1 MSEHDSGSGSG
12 SGAGRKGF
20 VRDVMRRI
28 TPTGPRGIEGG
39 DANPHPDRNPDRDD
53 RGYRSEVEH
62 LQDAIRFFGSDS
74 TEFKRRLDRVLA
86 DFETLRRRY
95 EATRHQA
102 HEQERQ
108 NEKLVNMLQE
118 AKQQIELLKEEVDK
132 LCAPPN
138 TYGVFTRAN
147 KDGTAE
153 ILVDGRPMR
162 VNVHPNLDC
171 FQLEE
176 GQLLVLNEAFN
187 VVEAAGYT
195 QRGEVATVVDFV
207 SENRIMVLGH
217 TDDER
222 VVTLAEPLRVEKVRV
237 GDHVLIDSRTQYAFE
252 KMPKSSVEE
261 VMLEEIPDVTYERI
275 GGLGE
280 QIETLRDSVELPYMY
295 PEVFAEH
302 QLKAPK
308 GILLYGPPGCGK
320 TLIAKAVAN
329 SLARKISKRT
339 GKETTAYF
347 LNVKGPELLNK
358 YVGET
363 ESKLREVFKKA
374 REKASQDVPVVVFF
388 DEMDSLFRMR
398 GSGISSDMEATV
410 VAQFLSE
417 IDGVESLENV
427 IVIGASN
434 RQDLID
440 PAVLR
445 PGRLD
450 LKIKVNRPDERAAGE
465 IFGKYLI
472 PDLPLHQSV
481 HDKHGD
487 DNAAA
492 CSAIVEELI
501 STMYSTADENK
512 FLEVTYAKGERE
524 IFYFKDFASGAM
536 IENIVARAKRK
547 AVKRFIDEGVH
558 GIMIEDLKQG
568 IRDEFKENEDLPNT
582 TNPDDWAR
590 ISGRKGERIINVRTL
605 ITGME
610 RKEQSIETI
619 SAGQGQYI

>member
-1 MSEHDSGSGSG
+1 MSEFDDAGSS
-12 SGAGRKGF
+12 GRKGF

-28 TPTGPRGIEGG
+28 SASGSRPG
-39 DANPHPDRNPDRDD
+39 DEPDREAPGSSTAGDP
-53 RGYRSEVEH
+53 VEEI
-62 LQDAIRFFGSDS
+62 QDALRFFGSDS
-74 TEFKRRLDRVLA
+74 TEFRRRFDRLLA
-86 DFETLRRRY
+86 EYDAARRRY
-95 EATRHQA
+95 HVTRQQLA
-102 HEQERQ
+102 DAERQ
-108 NEKLVNMLQE
+108 NEKLVHTLQE

-138 TYGVFTRAN
+138 SYGVFTRAN

-153 ILVDGRPMR
+153 IVVEGRSMR
-162 VNVHPNLDC
+162 VNVHPKVDPHG
-171 FQLEE
+171 FEE
-176 GQLLVLNEAFN
+176 GQLVVLNEAFN
-187 VVEAAGYT
+187 VIEPAGYT
-195 QRGEVATVVDFV
+195 NRGEIASVIELLGDGRA
-207 SENRIMVLGH
+207 IVLGH

-222 VVTLAEPLRVEKVRV
+222 VVTLADPLRREPLKT
-237 GDHVLIDSRTQYAFE
+237 GDHVLVDARTQYAFE
-252 KMPKSSVEE
+252 KMPKSAVEE
-261 VMLEEIPDVTYERI
+261 VMLEEIPDVTYEKI
-275 GGLGE
+275 GGLDE
-280 QIETLRDSVELPYMY
+280 QIGILRDAIELPYLH
-295 PEVFAEH
+295 PDIFQEH
-302 QLKAPK
+302 QLKPPK

-329 SLARKISKRT
+329 SLAKSVEKRT
-339 GKETTAYF
+339 GRQTAAYF

-363 ESKLREVFKKA
+363 EHKIREVFRKA
-374 REKASQDVPVVVFF
+374 REKASEDVPVVIFF

-417 IDGVESLENV
+417 IDGVEALKNV

-450 LKIKVNRPDERAAGE
+450 LKVKVSRPDARSAHD
-465 IFGKYLI
+465 IFTKYLRAE
-472 PDLPLHQSV
+472 LPFHRSTEETYGSDPTKIAEGLIR
-481 HDKHGD
+481 DTI
-487 DNAAA
+487 DN
-492 CSAIVEELI
+492 
-501 STMYSTADENK
+501 MYATTDENK

-536 IENIVARAKRK
+536 IQNIVDRAKKK
-547 AVKRFIDEGVH
+547 AVKRLIEQSERGIQLIDLIDAVRE
-558 GIMIEDLKQG
+558 
-568 IRDEFKENEDLPNT
+568 EFKENEDLPNT

-605 ITGME
+605 ITGINRNE
-610 RKEQSIETI
+610 GRSIEDI
-619 SAGQGQYI
+619 RSGQYL

>member
-1 MSEHDSGSGSG
+1 MSEFDSGSG
-12 SGAGRKGF
+12 RRGF

-28 TPTGPRGIEGG
+28 SASGLGGPDDVDAERERTMSRSLQEEIE
-39 DANPHPDRNPDRDD
+39 DLREAM
-53 RGYRSEVEH
+53 
-62 LQDAIRFFGSDS
+62 RFFGGDS
-74 TEFKRRLDRVLA
+74 VEFRRRLDRVLA
-86 DFETLRRRY
+86 EYEALRRRY
-95 EATRHQA
+95 QLTRDQLTDA
-102 HEQERQ
+102 ERQ
-108 NEKLVNMLQE
+108 NEKLVHTLQE

-153 ILVDGRPMR
+153 ITVDGKAMR
-162 VNVHPNLDC
+162 VNVHPNLDP

-176 GQLLVLNEAFN
+176 GQLCVLNEAFN
-187 VVEAAGYT
+187 VVEPAGFT
-195 QRGEVATVVDFV
+195 SRGEIATVVELLGD
-207 SENRIMVLGH
+207 NRAIVLGH

-222 VVTLAEPLRVEKVRV
+222 VVTLSAPLARESLKA
-237 GDHVLIDSRTQYAFE
+237 GDAVLFDTRTQYAFE
-252 KMPKSSVEE
+252 KMPKSAVEE
-261 VMLEEIPDVTYERI
+261 VALEEIPDVTYEHI
-275 GGLGE
+275 GGLDE
-280 QIETLRDSVELPYMY
+280 QVEILRDAIELPYLH

-302 QLKAPK
+302 KLMPPK

-329 SLARKISKRT
+329 SLAKSIEKRT
-339 GKETTAYF
+339 GRETSAYF

-363 ESKLREVFKKA
+363 EHKIREVFKRA
-374 REKASQDVPVVVFF
+374 REKAREDVPVVIFF

-417 IDGVESLENV
+417 IDGVESLKNV

-450 LKIKVNRPDERAAGE
+450 LKVKVNRPDSRAAHD
-465 IFGKYLI
+465 IFTKYLTT
-472 PDLPLHQSV
+472 DLPFHKETEKRWGS
-481 HDKHGD
+481 DPAK
-487 DNAAA
+487 
-492 CSAIVEELI
+492 IVNGLI
-501 STMYSTADENK
+501 AETIEGMYSTTDENK

-536 IENIVARAKRK
+536 IENIVARAKKK
-547 AVKRFIDEGVH
+547 AVKRLIDNGERGIKADDVH
-558 GIMIEDLKQG
+558 EAV
-568 IRDEFKENEDLPNT
+568 REEFKENEDLPNT

-605 ITGME
+605 ITGIS
-610 RKEQSIETI
+610 RKERSIENVD
-619 SAGQGQYI
+619 SGQYL

>member
-1 MSEHDSGSGSG
+1 MSEHDSD

-28 TPTGPRGIEGG
+28 SPSGG
-39 DANPHPDRNPDRDD
+39 RVGEDPDANVHSDRIHQ
-53 RGYRSEVEH
+53 SEIEH

-74 TEFKRRLDRVLA
+74 SEFRHRLDRVLA

-95 EATRHQA
+95 EQA
-102 HEQERQ
+102 RAQQRDAERQ

-138 TYGVFTRAN
+138 TYGVFIRAN
-147 KDGTAE
+147 KDGTTE

-162 VNVHPNLDC
+162 VNVHPNLDP
-171 FQLEE
+171 FQLED
-176 GQLLVLNEAFN
+176 GQMVVLNEAFN

-207 SENRIMVLGH
+207 SENRVLVLGH

-222 VVTLAEPLRVEKVRV
+222 VVTMSEPLRSEKIRV
-237 GDHVLIDSRTQYAFE
+237 GDHLMIDSRTQYALE
-252 KMPKSSVEE
+252 KMPKSTVEE
-261 VMLEEIPDVTYERI
+261 VMLEEIPDVTYEDI
-275 GGLGE
+275 GGLGD
-280 QIETLRDSVELPYMY
+280 QIEILRDSVELPYMY
-295 PEVFAEH
+295 PDIFEEH
-302 QLKAPK
+302 KLRPPK

-329 SLARKISKRT
+329 ALAKKIEKRT

-450 LKIKVNRPDERAAGE
+450 LKVKVSRPDKDAARE
-465 IFGKYLI
+465 IFKKYLI
-472 PDLPLHQSV
+472 PELPLHESV
-481 HDKHGD
+481 LAKYGD
-487 DNAAA
+487 DRRQV
-492 CSAIVEELI
+492 CDGMIEQVI
-501 STMYSTADENK
+501 HDMYSVGEENK

-547 AVKRFIDEGVH
+547 AVKRYIDHDVQ
-558 GIMIEDLKQG
+558 GIQSEDL
-568 IRDEFKENEDLPNT
+568 IDSVREEFKENEDLPNT

-605 ITGME
+605 ITGVE
-610 RKEQSIETI
+610 RKEQTIETV
-619 SAGQGQYI
+619 SVGQGQYL